1 MSPNL
6 LSYFRFGQTRS
17 ETKTTVDRSG
27 KLLRPLT
34 CSYLFLLVL
43 GRLFLLALPV
53 LLGICHPPPWS
64 APFSLHATALIL
76 LSLAKMRLS
85 PTLSLFFL
93 TIRYSGQT
101 ALAYLPT
108 AFFVPLR
115 TLFPFQQAQFVQVFP
130 LKLAPFCM
138 LFAGF
143 CSINKLA
150 TSLFFSSYL
159 TLVLF
164 SPPRLLLRLS
174 FYLKLSG
181 RSGRNCF
188 FSWSIQ
194 LQWVPGHSFLSGNDA
209 ANALARRGALLV
221 HSAIPCSLSPLISR
235 IHSCLFSDWRRTVSS
250 KFFDTQVAS
259 ISIEELML
267 LVMLNVFS
275 LVYAARDIAFFSVL
289 ISSGLAESKI
299 LPVAPV
305 DTRPRILLISLYTVQ
320 LRTSCTAHSLATLCL
335 STTSGPDPGELPWL
349 WGPWSFAM
357 PHPSKGV
364 G

>member
-1 MSPNL
+1 
-6 LSYFRFGQTRS
+6 
-17 ETKTTVDRSG
+17 
-27 KLLRPLT
+27 
-34 CSYLFLLVL
+34 
-43 GRLFLLALPV
+43 
-53 LLGICHPPPWS
+53 
-64 APFSLHATALIL
+64 
-76 LSLAKMRLS
+76 MRLS

-93 TIRYSGQT
+93 TIWYSGQT

-115 TLFPFQQAQFVQVFP
+115 PLFPFQQAQLVQVFP

-164 SPPRLLLRLS
+164 SPPRPLLRLS

-188 FSWSIQ
+188 FSRSIQ
-194 LQWVPGHSFLSGNDA
+194 LQWVPGHLFLPGNDA
-209 ANALARRGALLV
+209 ANALARREALLV
-221 HSAIPCSLSPLISR
+221 PSVIPCSLSPLISR
-235 IHSCLFSDWRRTVSS
+235 IHCCLFSDWRRTVSS

-267 LVMLNVFS
+267 NVFF
-275 LVYAARDIAFFSVL
+275 LVYAATDIAFFSVP